1 MVPGSTPP
9 PEPNRAPGEPA
20 AKRYRVG
27 TLAYTRS
34 ALIQVMFWM
43 LWGDFFFQL
52 LESLP
57 SLIPLQLRW
66 EGASDVLIGFNG
78 SLTSIC
84 MIIMSPIA
92 AVQSDRRRGW
102 LGRRRPFLL
111 WCTPPAVLSLM
122 MLGLAKPGGAL
133 LQQLLARLGG
143 SQFTTAGCTIAWLM
157 AGSVLFWVF
166 NTYIVQVYAA
176 MVVDVIPAEVIGK
189 FTGLYRA
196 VGGLGSL
203 AFNRWAMGYVEA
215 HTFHVYALI
224 GLLYAGAFY
233 LIVWK
238 IKEGNYPPPAPRARN
253 RRWSGI
259 MTYCR
264 ECFTHPFYLNVY
276 CLPFFTWCSLV
287 PMGYM
292 VFYATAAGKPGYAAT
307 LGMTLKEFG
316 ELKSWTFLVQVVV
329 YLTAGAFVDRFH
341 RLRIGMVGL
350 LLTGISYFCCFWF
363 IHDPSSLLLWW
374 CLNQAAS
381 AMFLVAYLSLLPR
394 LLPTDKYGQ
403 FFSANST
410 IGFITLVLSPPL
422 FGWLLE
428 TIRDYRYIFYFSGIC
443 MTLAFI
449 ACVTLFRQW
458 QKLGGDLT
466 FTPPRTERPASPA
479 TTGE

>member
-1 MVPGSTPP
+1 MTPGSIPA
-9 PEPNRAPGEPA
+9 PEVSPSPGGPGA
-20 AKRYRVG
+20 RIFRVG
-27 TLAYTRS
+27 TLAYTRA

-57 SLIPLQLRW
+57 SIIPLQLRW
-66 EGASDVLIGFNG
+66 AGASDVMIGFNG
-78 SLTSIC
+78 SLASIC

-92 AVQSDRRRGW
+92 AVQSDRQRTR

-111 WCTPPAVLSLM
+111 WFTPPAVLSLM
-122 MLGLAKPGGAL
+122 MLGWSKPGGMMLHDL
-133 LQQLLARLGG
+133 LVRLGATQV
-143 SQFTTAGCTIAWLM
+143 SAPGCTIAWIS
-157 AGSVLFWVF
+157 ASTVLFWVF

-176 MVVDVIPAEVIGK
+176 MVVDVIPSAVIGK

-196 VGGLGSL
+196 VGGFGSL

-215 HTFHVYALI
+215 HTFHVYALV

-238 IKEGNYPPPAPRARN
+238 IKEGNYPPPAPRAKN

-259 MTYCR
+259 KTYCK

-292 VFYATAAGKPGYAAT
+292 VFYATSAGKPGYAAT
-307 LGMTLKEFG
+307 LGLTLKEFG
-316 ELKSWTFLVQVVV
+316 ELKSWTFLVQVIV
-329 YLTAGAFVDRFH
+329 YLTVGAFVDRFH
-341 RLRIGMVGL
+341 PLRIGIMGL
-350 LLTGISYFCCFWF
+350 LLTSISYFCCFWF
-363 IHDPSSLLLWW
+363 IHDAPSLLLWW
-374 CLNQAAS
+374 CFNQAAS
-381 AMFLVAYLSLLPR
+381 AMFLVAYLSILPR

-410 IGFITLVLSPPL
+410 IGLTTLVLSPPL

-428 TIRDYRYIFYFSGIC
+428 TIRDYRYIFVFSGIC
-443 MTLAFI
+443 MFLALV
-449 ACVTLFRQW
+449 ACVTLFLQW
-458 QKLGGDLT
+458 KKLGGDRS
-466 FTPPRTERPASPA
+466 FVPPRTERPAS
-479 TTGE
+479 